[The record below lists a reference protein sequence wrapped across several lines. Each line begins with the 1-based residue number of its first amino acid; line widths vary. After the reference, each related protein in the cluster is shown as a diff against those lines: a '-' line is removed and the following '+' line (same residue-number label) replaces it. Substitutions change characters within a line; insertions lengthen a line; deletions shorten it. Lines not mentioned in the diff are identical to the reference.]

1 MLAMQDDVLKARCSG
16 ESLAIQ
22 VCRPVWLGLT
32 GSSVTQIHHTKN
44 DACTIF
50 CVMDLCDYFFQS
62 AKMFCNIEF
71 CNPFNRFLNH
81 RLACSLEEKYEV
93 VAALVGLSNLDQLGV
108 LGKKYFFLII

>member
-81 RLACSLEEKYEV
+81 RLACQLRREV
-93 VAALVGLSNLDQLGV
+93 
-108 LGKKYFFLII
+108 